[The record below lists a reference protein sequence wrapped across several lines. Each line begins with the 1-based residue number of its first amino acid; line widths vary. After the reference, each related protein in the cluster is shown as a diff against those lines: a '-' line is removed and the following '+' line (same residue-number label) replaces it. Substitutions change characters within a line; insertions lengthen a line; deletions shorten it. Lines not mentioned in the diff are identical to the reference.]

1 MALLAQVDLRSVSA
15 YEAGKTIPRDDVLQ
29 RIADKTDFPMEF
41 FFGDDLEEPNPK
53 TVSFRSMRK
62 MTARQRDMAVG
73 QGTIANLVC
82 KHIEERFDLPKADI
96 PDLSYSPTPEA
107 ASETLRQY
115 WGIGNLPIPNLIHLL
130 ELKGVR
136 IFSLSIDAREV
147 DAFSTWQGERPMIFL
162 NTYKTAER
170 SRMDAAHELA
180 HLALHRHA
188 FSRAK
193 DVEAEAKAF
202 ASAFLMPKASMIA
215 LGVRSP
221 SFQQLVTIKKTWK
234 VAVAALNYRLY
245 TVDMMSEYHYRT
257 NWIEIAKWGRNQ
269 EPNGIPREGSQILAK
284 VFSAL
289 HEEGMSRADMA
300 RELRIARSELE
311 KLMFGL
317 TFTSIEG
324 GAKGRTPRY
333 GANLKSIE
341 KN

>member
-1 MALLAQVDLRSVSA
+1 M
-15 YEAGKTIPRDDVLQ
+15 G
-29 RIADKTDFPMEF
+29 F
-41 FFGDDLEEPNPK
+41 FFGDDLEELNPE

-82 KHIEERFDLPKADI
+82 KYIEERFDLPKADI
-96 PDLSYSPTPEA
+96 PDLSYAPTPEA

-130 ELKGVR
+130 EQKGVR
-136 IFSLSIDAREV
+136 IFSLSISAREV
-147 DAFSTWQGERPMIFL
+147 DACSTWQGERPMIFL
-162 NTYKTAER
+162 NTCKTAER

-193 DVEAEAKAF
+193 DVEAEAKSF

-221 SFQQLVTIKKTWK
+221 SFQQLVKLKKPWK
-234 VAVAALNYRLY
+234 VAVGALNYRLY
-245 TVDMMSEYHYRT
+245 AVDMMSEWHYRT
-257 NWIEIAKWGRNQ
+257 NWIEIAKWGHDK
-269 EPNGIPREGSQILAK
+269 EPNGIPRESSQILAK
-284 VFSAL
+284 VFAML
-289 HEEGMSRADMA
+289 HEGGMSRADVA
-300 RELRIARSELE
+300 RELYIPRSELE
-311 KLMFGL
+311 ELMFGL
-317 TFTSIEG
+317 AFTAIEG
-324 GAKGRTPRY
+324 GAKGQTPRY
-333 GANLKSIE
+333 GAKLKLVE